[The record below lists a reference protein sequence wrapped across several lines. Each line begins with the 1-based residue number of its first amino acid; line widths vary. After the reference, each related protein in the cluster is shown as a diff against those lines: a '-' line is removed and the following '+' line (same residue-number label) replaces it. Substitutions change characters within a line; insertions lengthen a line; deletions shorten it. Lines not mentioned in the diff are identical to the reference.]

1 MMFRELW
8 FTIRGTHQN
17 TFQEWWMCF
26 SHRSD
31 CFGYSICDPVIE
43 QILVNPLSVT
53 WRFHMI
59 APLKQS
65 IFLVMAFH
73 LLLPLDRCFR
83 QDELFYFVEWV
94 IKENCK
100 HLSSFNVVIGWH
112 ENESWRIEQPKNRV
126 FADTIRHYLYVIE
139 SHYHPSFQLLFN
151 GQPPTKTELITSIK
165 RSEEEVKQ
173 DISWFSPPHWWIRCS
188 RLWERGVDIHGEPQ
202 NLW

>member
-1 MMFRELW
+1 MARIKTLFK
-8 FTIRGTHQN
+8 
-17 TFQEWWMCF
+17 
-26 SHRSD
+26 SD
-31 CFGYSICDPVIE
+31 ECVSLTEVIVSICDPVIE

-100 HLSSFNVVIGWH
+100 HLSSFNVVIG
-112 ENESWRIEQPKNRV
+112 
-126 FADTIRHYLYVIE
+126 
-139 SHYHPSFQLLFN
+139 
-151 GQPPTKTELITSIK
+151 
-165 RSEEEVKQ
+165 
-173 DISWFSPPHWWIRCS
+173 
-188 RLWERGVDIHGEPQ
+188 
-202 NLW
+202 